1 MWFRFSLRFYK
12 GYRWDCNSWLSPS
25 SFWFW
30 VRFPLTL
37 KRTIPMKRDGNTG
50 GNVGWWLG
58 GGRKVGAW
66 LLAAHTAESPGG
78 VAEALLS
85 CCGKETS
92 CHLSGTMRFIAMNL
106 MSSHISFC
114 PPPPPPPTP
123 PKTHL
128 QTQPRLWS
136 IIQNNKTG
144 MDIKIDINLNAFSK
158 ECFDQRSVR
167 IWFRNF
173 NFT

>member
-1 MWFRFSLRFYK
+1 
-12 GYRWDCNSWLSPS
+12 
-25 SFWFW
+25 
-30 VRFPLTL
+30 
-37 KRTIPMKRDGNTG
+37 MKRDGNTG

-92 CHLSGTMRFIAMNL
+92 CHLRGTMRFIAMNS

-114 PPPPPPPTP
+114 PPPPHPA
-123 PKTHL
+123 
-128 QTQPRLWS
+128 
-136 IIQNNKTG
+136 QNTLTNTAQIVVHNPEQQKSYG
-144 MDIKIDINLNAFSK
+144 HKD
-158 ECFDQRSVR
+158 RH
-167 IWFRNF
+167 
-173 NFT
+173 